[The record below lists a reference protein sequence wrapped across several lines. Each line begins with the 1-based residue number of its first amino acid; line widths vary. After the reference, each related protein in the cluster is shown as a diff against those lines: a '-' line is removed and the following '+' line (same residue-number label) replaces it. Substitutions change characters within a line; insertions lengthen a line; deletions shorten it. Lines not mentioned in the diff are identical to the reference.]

1 MSKEWA
7 IIVSD
12 LKDGF
17 FTIPLHEHDKER
29 FAFTATTHNNAQSIK
44 RYQWNILPQG
54 MLNSLNL
61 CQYFVQQPLQIIH
74 RIVPQLITCHYM
86 DDILLANSDR
96 ATLEKMMKQKNF
108 VLMEFA
114 DCF

>member
-1 MSKEWA
+1 MTWDYNF
-7 IIVSD
+7 V
-12 LKDGF
+12 
-17 FTIPLHEHDKER
+17 TVHLHEQDKER

-86 DDILLANSDR
+86 DDILCTDSDTG
-96 ATLEKMMKQKNF
+96 TLEKMFKETQRILPCWGLQIAPEK
-108 VLMEFA
+108 
-114 DCF
+114 